1 MPLFGGKD
9 KTTVVNGV
17 VTLVKD
23 IRGMIDDSKFTD
35 EEKSRVE
42 IKLADSVVDFAKATM
57 SENTERSRARREISI
72 VSVYFFYFLIIA
84 LLVLWKFDPL
94 WYEAA
99 KELIIEFKL
108 ATAFIMIMAFFFG
121 GYYVNKFLGGNT
133 PKEDKKV

>member
-1 MPLFGGKD
+1 MPLFGKN

-23 IRGMIDDSKFTD
+23 IRGMVDDSKFTNQ
-35 EEKSRVE
+35 EKSRFE
-42 IKLADSVVDFAKATM
+42 LSLADSVVDFAKATL
-57 SENTERSRARREISI
+57 SENTDRSKTRRQIAI

-84 LLVLWKFDPL
+84 LLILWKLDPL
-94 WYEAA
+94 WYKAA

-108 ATAFIMIMAFFFG
+108 PTAFIMIMAFFFG
-121 GYYVNKFLGGNT
+121 GYYVNKFLGGKT